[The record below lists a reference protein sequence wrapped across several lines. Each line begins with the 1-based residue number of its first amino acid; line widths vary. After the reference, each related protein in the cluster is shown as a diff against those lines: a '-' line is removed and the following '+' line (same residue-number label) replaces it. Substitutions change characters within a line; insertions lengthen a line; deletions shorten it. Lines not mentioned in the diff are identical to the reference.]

1 MLKRLYSTIQS
12 GSKYT
17 NDFKTYL
24 KLDNGKIGSFFH
36 DVPINYNPTDK
47 TVNMVVEIPRW
58 TNGKFEINGDLPCNP
73 IIQDTKK
80 GKLRF
85 VNNIYPH
92 HGYPHNYGAIPRTW
106 ENSTKIT
113 EFSKDLKLSG
123 DNDPLDIIDIGSEIL
138 KIGDIKKIK
147 ILGSLA
153 LIDDGELDWKIIGIN
168 STDKLFNELHNLNDV
183 NLKMPNLL
191 NDIKR
196 WFKIYKLPTGKS
208 ENNFAFNGEFKDQDF
223 TINIINECHKDW
235 ENLIYNKINTSETD
249 NLPINLN
256 STIENSPGFTEFNES
271 DLNLK
276 PIGKDADIPK
286 DVDDVFYYK

>member
-1 MLKRLYSTIQS
+1 MFKRLYSTIQS

-17 NDFKTYL
+17 KDFKTYL

-36 DVPINYNPTDK
+36 DVPINYNPIDK
-47 TVNMVVEIPRW
+47 TVNMIVEIPRW
-58 TNGKFEINGDLPCNP
+58 TNGKFEINGNLPCNP

-106 ENSTKIT
+106 EDSTKIT

-153 LIDDGELDWKIIGIN
+153 LIDDGELDWKIVGIN
-168 STDKLFNELHNLNDV
+168 STDKLFNELNNLNDI

-223 TINIINECHKDW
+223 TINIINECNKDW
-235 ENLIYNKINTSETD
+235 ENLINTKIQTND
-249 NLPINLN
+249 KLPINLN
-256 STIENSPGFTEFNES
+256 STIENSPGFTEFTES
-271 DLNLK
+271 DLDLK
-276 PIGKDADIPK
+276 PAGKDADIPK